1 VNASNPATCTPT
13 AAATARGDS
22 LFPFFR
28 LGQGAERLAVI
39 GGGLILD
46 SGEAERTFLYRCQ
59 DRFLTYTSV
68 LGLRSVVFVSDEA
81 HALLYD
87 VLIDKLR
94 ARLGLIAA
102 YAGIVDAAI
111 PPPFYVQC
119 DLEAFRVGSF
129 ARFERQLAQLR
140 AGDAGVHFELNQI
153 SPSTCAILAQFDAA
167 LRACGVYTGFDA
179 DAAARAADLALKLHD
194 KSEYV
199 RLVKSSADADR
210 LPRHVPTAVIP
221 AASFTAIASWAA
233 LVDAYRSGSTDT
245 RPPPALFVK
254 SASDSSG
261 NVSALLTRE
270 NFAARIEAFKAEVR
284 LNLLSCELDGPA
296 LVADLRREV
305 EAAPTLRHHEF
316 SDDTLRRWRRRQAA
330 AHHGIPLLLQPAVT
344 PPPAAGTPARSIGI
358 SMMIEGPDAI
368 APITASAQLY
378 KDRERRQYL
387 GSHVSDALD
396 AAVLT
401 PRRLEELNALCR
413 VIADRGYRGPINF
426 DACLDADGDYTF
438 IYDCNPRLTAIYPPL
453 AVREALRRA
462 GRAADAVLS
471 PGYRGEL
478 IVSDLQSCLDTCRS
492 RNLLYTAQ
500 RPRGAIVLPN
510 LCREDGYDVLVVN
523 CGIRE
528 AAAILAEFAN
538 VAGTEAA
545 SAIPEIFH

>member
-1 VNASNPATCTPT
+1 VNVSYPATSAPP
-13 AAATARGDS
+13 AAALARGDS
-22 LFPFFR
+22 LFPFFL
-28 LGQGAERLAVI
+28 LGQGAECLAVI

-59 DRFLTYTSV
+59 DRFLTYTSL
-68 LGLRSVVFVSDEA
+68 LGLRSVLFVSDEA

-94 ARLGLIAA
+94 ARLELIAA
-102 YAGIVDAAI
+102 YAGIFDAAV
-111 PPPFYVQC
+111 PAPFYVQC
-119 DLEAFRVGSF
+119 ELEAFRVGAF
-129 ARFERQLAQLR
+129 PRFERQLARLR
-140 AGDAGVHFELNQI
+140 DRDAGVHFELNQI
-153 SPSTCAILAQFDAA
+153 SPSTCAILAQLDAA
-167 LRACGVYTGFDA
+167 LRAGGVYTGFDA

-221 AASFTAIASWAA
+221 ASSFTAIASWSA
-233 LVDAYRSGSTDT
+233 LVDAYRSASTDT
-245 RPPPALFVK
+245 RPPAGLFVK

-270 NFAARIEAFKAEVR
+270 TFAARIEAFKAEVR
-284 LNLLSCELDGPA
+284 LNLLSCELDDPA

-316 SDDTLRRWRRRQAA
+316 SDDTLRRWRSRQAA
-330 AHHGIPLLLQPAVT
+330 AHCGIPLLIQAAVT
-344 PPPAAGTPARSIGI
+344 PPATATSARSIGI
-358 SMMIEGPDAI
+358 SIMIESPDAI
-368 APITASAQLY
+368 TPITASAQLY

-387 GSHVSDALD
+387 GSHMSDALD

-401 PRRLEELNALCR
+401 PRRLGGLNALCR
-413 VIADRGYRGPINF
+413 VMADRGYRGPLNF

-438 IYDCNPRLTAIYPPL
+438 IYDCNPRLTAIYPPHAL
-453 AVREALRRA
+453 REALRRA

-478 IVSDLQSCLDTCRS
+478 VVRDLERCLDTCRS

-528 AAAILAEFAN
+528 AAAIVAEFAN
-538 VAGTEAA
+538 LAGTEGA

>member
-1 VNASNPATCTPT
+1 VNTSYPAQARSRVAASASS
-13 AAATARGDS
+13 DS
-22 LFPFFR
+22 GFPFFR
-28 LGQGAERLAVI
+28 LGHGAEPLAVI

-59 DRFLTYTSV
+59 DRFLTYTSL
-68 LGLRSVVFVSDEA
+68 LGLRSVVFVSGEA

-87 VLIDKLR
+87 VLIEKLR
-94 ARLGLIAA
+94 ARIELITS
-102 YAGIVDAAI
+102 YVSFDAAV

-119 DLEAFRVGSF
+119 DLEDFRVGSF
-129 ARFERQLAQLR
+129 PRFEQQLAELH
-140 AGDAGVHFELNQI
+140 ASDTGVHFELNQV
-153 SPSTCAILAQFDAA
+153 SPSTCAILAQLDAA

-179 DAAARAADLALKLHD
+179 AAAAHAADLALKLHD
-194 KSEYV
+194 KSEYLS
-199 RLVKSSADADR
+199 LVSSSDNRER
-210 LPRHVPTAVIP
+210 LPRHVPTAVVS
-221 AASFTAIASWAA
+221 AASFTAIASWEA
-233 LVDAYRSGSTDT
+233 LVDAYRSGSSDT
-245 RPPPALFVK
+245 RPPPAVFVK
-254 SASDSSG
+254 SARDSSG

-284 LNLLSCELDGPA
+284 LNLLSCELDDPA

-316 SDDTLRRWRRRQAA
+316 SDDTLRRWRSRQAA
-330 AHHGIPLLLQPAVT
+330 AHCGIPLLIQAAVT
-344 PPPAAGTPARSIGI
+344 PPAAATSARGIGI

-368 APITASAQLY
+368 TPITASAQLY

-387 GSHVSDALD
+387 GSHVSDAQD

-401 PRRLEELNALCR
+401 PRRLEQLNALCR
-413 VIADRGYRGPINF
+413 VFADSGYRGPINF

-462 GRAADAVLS
+462 GMTADAVLS

-478 IVSDLQSCLDTCRS
+478 VVSDLQSCLDTCRS

-500 RPRGAIVLPN
+500 HPRGAIVLPN

-523 CGIRE
+523 CGIRK

-538 VAGTEAA
+538 ASGTELA